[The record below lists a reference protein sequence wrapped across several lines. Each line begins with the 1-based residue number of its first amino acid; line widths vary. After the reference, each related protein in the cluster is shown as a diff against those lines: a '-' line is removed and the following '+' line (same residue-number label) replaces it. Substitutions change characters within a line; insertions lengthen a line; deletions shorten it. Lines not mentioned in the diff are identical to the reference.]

1 MPLLQKK
8 KKKRNERVLSPQK
21 VAFLLSQPNQDLNE
35 KVFFI
40 CLAIDGKQRQQYQ
53 RHGEAQLSKK
63 YGNETINI
71 TSLNPI
77 ETETVILEDPL
88 PEEKQQ
94 EDFEL
99 PREEK
104 KEKLQFNINLKVNT
118 LLDKEIKLIKGN
130 GMLTNLLFDKCQK
143 ILENQFY
150 DQNELQVTLLGQNL
164 CSMN

>member
-1 MPLLQKK
+1 MTSIRRLLKG
-8 KKKRNERVLSPQK
+8 SAPQK
-21 VAFLLSQPNQDLNE
+21 VVFLLSQSNQDLNE

-40 CLAIDGKQRQQYQ
+40 CLATDGKQRQQYQ

-63 YGNETINI
+63 YGNVTIDLPSI
-71 TSLNPI
+71 TRLNPI

-99 PREEK
+99 SSKEK
-104 KEKLQFNINLKVNT
+104 KEELQFHINLEVNT
-118 LLDKEIKLIKGN
+118 LPDKEIKLIKGN
-130 GMLTNLLFDKCQK
+130 GMLTDLPFDKCQK
-143 ILENQFY
+143 ILENQFH
-150 DQNELQVTLLGQNL
+150 DQNELQDTLLGQKL